1 MNVDVFGHYLH
12 KKPKIDD
19 TVFINKCPLNV
30 LSDGNLDAD
39 NKIIKNLHT
48 PVDFNDC
55 VTKSYVDN
63 SIKAYTNKI
72 TTVNDLIT
80 TLITRITHLENHIGN
95 SKTSKNEQ
103 NRRDKRNT

>member
-1 MNVDVFGHYLH
+1 MNVDVFGHFLH

-39 NKIIKNLHT
+39 NKIIRNLHM

-55 VTKSYVDN
+55 ATKSYVD
-63 SIKAYTNKI
+63 STIKAYANKI
-72 TTVNDLIT
+72 TTLNDLVT
-80 TLITRITHLENHIGN
+80 KLITRITHLENHIEN
-95 SKTSKNEQ
+95 SNPSKHEQ
-103 NRRDKRNT
+103 GRRDKRNT